1 MYNIYIMSILH
12 YIIEFYKALN
22 DFTVEM
28 TMTGYLEEDELQHLK
43 YYNSFDFEDMF
54 N

>member
-1 MYNIYIMSILH
+1 MNFLN
-12 YIIEFYKALN
+12 YIIEFYKTVN

-28 TMTGYLEEDELQHLK
+28 TMTGYLEEDELQNLK
-43 YYNSFDFEDMF
+43 YYNSFDFEDIY